1 MGNLATHASCFNTN
15 NPRKKCPQILNSFYR
30 MLGFFMRCSLLQ
42 KLRHARTK
50 PRYWLPPDC
59 SCAGSRRY
67 YRRGVT
73 IRISAHLHT
82 SHITNTLKNTSH
94 YHHIT
99 HYNKHDTPQDTS
111 NPSSLSFTRDNFW
124 TGLQRTPA
132 RDRDTKQEIRN

>member
-1 MGNLATHASCFNTN
+1 MVSHARSLLQYKQSTEKVSA
-15 NPRKKCPQILNSFYR
+15 NPKFLLPNARI
-30 MLGFFMRCSLLQ
+30 FMRCSLLQ

-82 SHITNTLKNTSH
+82 SHITNTHDTTTTSH
-94 YHHIT
+94 TTTTNMTHHKT
-99 HYNKHDTPQDTS
+99 H
-111 NPSSLSFTRDNFW
+111 LI
-124 TGLQRTPA
+124 PA
-132 RDRDTKQEIRN
+132 RCLSPVTPSGQDYSGHQLGTETPSRRLETSSP

>member
-1 MGNLATHASCFNTN
+1 MVSHARSLLQYKQSTEKVSA
-15 NPRKKCPQILNSFYR
+15 NPKFLLPNARI
-30 MLGFFMRCSLLQ
+30 FMRCSLLQ

-59 SCAGSRRY
+59 SCAGSQRY

-111 NPSSLSFTRDNFW
+111 NPSSLSFTRDTFW
-124 TGLQRTPA
+124 TRLQRTLA